1 MVLEISS
8 LLSCSRVADA
18 GYCRG
23 REGGREARREEGRQG
38 RREKVG
44 RREKGRIGGREW
56 EGKCEREGQRK
67 RRREAKREGGMN
79 VTSYSWLSKVSVP
92 GFHTGGGGG
101 LEFPPATIFSHRNL
115 EIEYG
120 YYSFVTG
127 VKQQSCPRLRQ
138 KQSERV

>member
-44 RREKGRIGGREW
+44 RREKGRIGGS
-56 EGKCEREGQRK
+56 GREGQRK

-92 GFHTGGGGG
+92 GFHTGLGGG
-101 LEFPPATIFSHRNL
+101 LEFPPATIFFHRNL

-120 YYSFVTG
+120 Y
-127 VKQQSCPRLRQ
+127 
-138 KQSERV
+138 